1 VVELGTITGRMQIG
15 GEAIAVAPVLH
26 DRDAECTRVQALLDQ
41 ARGARRSG
49 VLVIRGEAGI
59 GKSALL
65 RDATERA
72 ADLPVLRATG
82 LESESELAYAG
93 LHQLLLPVLDRLDV
107 LPEPQADALRS
118 AFGLAPARAGDR
130 FLVSL
135 ATLSLVSE
143 VAGEC
148 GLLCVIDDA
157 QWLDGPSAD
166 ALLFVARRLEAEGV
180 VMLIAVRDDVL
191 RAFDAA
197 DLEEM
202 ALRPLS
208 PAAAA
213 AVLAE
218 RAGAALSDAVR
229 GELVARCGGY
239 PLALVELPAL
249 LSAEQL
255 SGRLPLV
262 EPLPMGTG
270 MERAFLTRVRE
281 LDDDAQAILLVAA
294 AEDAGE
300 LHTVQRAATELGL
313 DPDLLDQLEDTNLVR
328 IADTTVEFHHPLVR
342 SAVYR
347 SARARDRRRA
357 HLAIAAVVGDDDRRA
372 WHRAV
377 AADAPDEA
385 IAADLERM
393 ADGARDRGGH
403 AAAAIALERAARLT
417 PGDEE
422 RGRRLVAAAEAHW
435 LAGHAQHVLT
445 LLDQAEALIRAPRL
459 QGCAAL
465 IRGSVA
471 LQRGASPRAYDVL
484 ARGAEQAAEAD
495 PRLALHLLARAGEA
509 TWAAGNGAWNAALAA
524 RAQAMGHDGDD
535 ESRLMV
541 EVITGS
547 AQLMQGDFARGG
559 PTLRH
564 VLELADRIAAPR
576 HLILGAEAALLLGD
590 SAAAHVRCLR
600 AVELLRGAGAVGEL
614 PLALQVLASIEGLR
628 GHLAS
633 ATAHSDEG
641 HRLASDAES
650 GLSMRLGTL
659 AQIDAVRGRAAA
671 CREHARLA
679 LEQAEVRGLAMQAA
693 AAHWALSRLHLGDGR
708 PSDAI
713 VHLTVIADPGTRASH
728 PFMALLSGADLVE
741 VAVRLGRREVAEGVV
756 DVLARWAQGTGSAY
770 PLALV
775 ARCQALLAERPA
787 VADERF
793 DEALVHHHGQG
804 MPFERSRTALL
815 FGEHLRRTRRPRAA
829 REHLRAARDTFEAI
843 GAVPWWRRA
852 AAELRA
858 SGEITRSPDAD
869 GRAELTSQEL
879 QIARFVADGATNRE
893 VAAKLFLSPKT
904 VEYHLGKVFAKLGLT
919 SRVELARAMAG
930 LPEAPGLGSD

>member
-1 VVELGTITGRMQIG
+1 MEGGVETIAGTP
-15 GEAIAVAPVLH
+15 ALH
-26 DRDAECTRVQALLDQ
+26 DRESECARIDALLDD
-41 ARGARRSG
+41 ARQARRSG
-49 VLVIRGEAGI
+49 VLVVRGDAGI

-65 RDATERA
+65 RHAIEHA
-72 ADLPVLRATG
+72 AELPVLRATG

-93 LHQLLLPVLDRLDV
+93 LHQLLLPVLDRLDA

-118 AFGLAPARAGDR
+118 AFGIAAARAGDR

-143 VAGEC
+143 VAGER
-148 GLLCVIDDA
+148 GLLCIVDDA
-157 QWLDGPSAD
+157 QWLDRPSAD

-180 VMLIAVRDDVL
+180 VMLIAARDDVR
-191 RAFDAA
+191 RAFEAP
-197 DLEEM
+197 DLEDLR
-202 ALRPLS
+202 LRPLS

-218 RAGAALSDAVR
+218 RAGPALSDAVR
-229 GELVARCGGY
+229 SELVARCGGY
-239 PLALVELPAL
+239 PLALVELPSL
-249 LSAEQL
+249 LTAEQL
-255 SGRLPLV
+255 SGRQALV
-262 EPLPMGTG
+262 EPLPVGTSV
-270 MERAFLTRVRE
+270 ERAFLARVRA
-281 LDDDAQAILLVAA
+281 LDRDAQAILLVAA

-300 LHTVQRAATELGL
+300 LHTVQRAAAELGL
-313 DPDLLDQLEDTNLVR
+313 DPDLLDDLEDTNLVR
-328 IADTTVEFHHPLVR
+328 IAETTFEFHHPLVR

-347 SARARDRRRA
+347 SARSRERRRA

-377 AADAPDEA
+377 AADAPDAE
-385 IAADLERM
+385 IARDLERM
-393 ADGARDRGGH
+393 ADGARERGGH

-435 LAGHAQHVLT
+435 LAGHARHVLT
-445 LLDQAEALIRAPRL
+445 LLDQAEALIRDPRL
-459 QGCAAL
+459 QGSAAL

-471 LQRGASPRAYDVL
+471 LQRGASPRAYEVL
-484 ARGAEQAAEAD
+484 ARGAAQAAGAD
-495 PRLALHLLARAGEA
+495 PRLALHLLARASEA
-509 TWAAGNGAWNAALAA
+509 TWAAGNGAWNAELAE
-524 RAQAMGHDGDD
+524 RAQAMTHGTDD

-541 EVITGS
+541 EVITGG
-547 AQLMQGDFARGG
+547 AQVMQGDFARGG

-564 VLELADRIAAPR
+564 VLELADRIDQPR
-576 HLILGAEAALLLGD
+576 HLVLGAEAALLLGD
-590 SAAAHVRCLR
+590 SGAAHVRCVR

-641 HRLASDAES
+641 HRLAADADS
-650 GLSMRLGTL
+650 SLSMRLGTL
-659 AQIDAVRGRAAA
+659 AQIDAVRGRDPE
-671 CREHARLA
+671 CRENARLA
-679 LEQAEVRGLAMQAA
+679 LEQAEVRGNAMQAA

-708 PSDAI
+708 PNDAI
-713 VHLTVIADPGTRASH
+713 VHLTVIANPGTRASH

-741 VAVRLGRREVAEGVV
+741 VAARLERREVAERVV
-756 DVLARWAQGTGSAY
+756 ELLARWADGTGSAF
-770 PLALV
+770 PRALV
-775 ARCQALLAERPA
+775 ARCRALLARRT
-787 VADERF
+787 ADADALF
-793 DEALVHHHGQG
+793 DEALVHHHGHG

-829 REHLRAARDTFEAI
+829 REHLRAARDTFESI
-843 GAVPWWRRA
+843 GAEPWRRRA

-858 SGEITRSPDAD
+858 SGEITRSPDAGD
-869 GRAELTSQEL
+869 RAELTSQEL
-879 QIARFVADGATNRE
+879 QIARFVAEGATNRE

-930 LPEAPGLGSD
+930 LPEAPGLGTD